1 MSRAFSDAYARR
13 ASPNVV
19 RRLDAAVD
27 AAVEAAFDTIVD
39 RERTERYALSPAELE
54 ELLHAAS
61 RPQKAA
67 V

>member
-19 RRLDAAVD
+19 RRLD

-61 RPQKAA
+61 RPQKVA